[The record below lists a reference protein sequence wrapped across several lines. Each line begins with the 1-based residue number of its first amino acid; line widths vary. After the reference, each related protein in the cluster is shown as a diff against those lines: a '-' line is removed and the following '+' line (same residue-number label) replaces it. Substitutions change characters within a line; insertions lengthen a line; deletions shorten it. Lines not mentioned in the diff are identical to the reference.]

1 MSILEKAKSHYQAKL
16 HAEPKKLDIPEWDT
30 VAYIKPSMNLSQ
42 LGEIMELSQS
52 GKTAEAM
59 ALTLIYRLIDDE
71 GKHLFR
77 KPDRIDLMKQVD
89 PDVLARIVSE
99 INSADPSEDDVEG
112 N

>member
-16 HAEPKKLDIPEWDT
+16 HAEPKKLEIPEWDT

-59 ALTLIYRLIDDE
+59 ALTLIYRLTDDE

-89 PDVLARIVSE
+89 PDVLARIVGE
-99 INSADPSEDDVEG
+99 INGADPSEDDVEG

>member
-59 ALTLIYRLIDDE
+59 ALTLVYRLIDDE

>member
-16 HAEPKKLDIPEWDT
+16 HAEPQKIEIPEWDT
-30 VAYIKPSMNLSQ
+30 VAYIKPSLNLSQ

-59 ALTLIYRLIDDE
+59 AMTLIFRLIDQE
-71 GKHLFR
+71 GKPLFR
-77 KPDRIDLMKQVD
+77 KPEKVDLMRSVD
-89 PDVLARIVSE
+89 PDVLARVVSE
-99 INSADPSEDDVEG
+99 INSGDPSEEDVAG

>member
-16 HAEPKKLDIPEWDT
+16 HAEPSKIQIPEWDT
-30 VAYIKPSMNLSQ
+30 EAYIKPAINLHQ

-71 GKHLFR
+71 GKPIFR
-77 KPDRIDLMKQVD
+77 KAEKTDLMRSVD
-89 PDVLARIVSE
+89 PDVLARIVGD
-99 INSADPSEDDVEG
+99 INASDPSEDDVAG

>member
-16 HAEPKKLDIPEWDT
+16 HAEPKKLAIPEWDT

-59 ALTLIYRLIDDE
+59 ALTLIYRLVDDE

-77 KPDRIDLMKQVD
+77 KPDRTDLMKQVD
-89 PDVLARIVSE
+89 PDVLARIVGE
-99 INSADPSEDDVEG
+99 INGVDPSEDDVEG